1 MDSTL
6 IISKNKEFMIKTCGI
21 ELKGNDAIIICLE
34 GNVDEYQLVLT
45 KIKKINL
52 KDTLSQEDIRAFSK
66 QINEFLE
73 DNDFDKVGI
82 KARATKGRFA
92 GGSVSFKM
100 EALIQNS
107 NAVVHLVSGATL
119 RAKLKSRIESIDT
132 SEINSYQEGALH
144 VALYMMMR

>member
-1 MDSTL
+1 M
-6 IISKNKEFMIKTCGI
+6 KTCGI
-21 ELKGNDAIIICLE
+21 ELKGNDAIITCLE
-34 GNVDEYQLVLT
+34 GNADEYKILLT

-52 KDTLSQEDIRAFSK
+52 KDSLSQEDIRAFSK
-66 QINEFLE
+66 QINAYLE
-73 DNDFDKVGI
+73 EHSFDKVGI

-132 SEINSYQEGALH
+132 SEIHSYQEGALH
-144 VALYMMMR
+144 VALYMMM